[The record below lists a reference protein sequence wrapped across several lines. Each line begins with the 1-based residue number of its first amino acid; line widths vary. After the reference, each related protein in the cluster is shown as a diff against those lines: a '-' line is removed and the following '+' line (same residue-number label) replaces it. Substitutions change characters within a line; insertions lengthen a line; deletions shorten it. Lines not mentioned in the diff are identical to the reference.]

1 LLKRFAAAGA
11 GVVLAFTVAACGGTD
26 KDSGAETSPSSEW
39 VGKTPS
45 GGPATPGKQLSS
57 PNYQTSPKPG
67 SAVDWGDPVL
77 VENFNSPLNSR
88 WGVYDSP
95 NGKPPRSSDMV
106 KVSDGMLQLYG
117 GVSKKSG
124 KDVGAGAA
132 YYRDQKFGK
141 WEVRFRV
148 QAGAGYAPAVLLW
161 PEDNE
166 DWPAHGEIDMMEVI
180 DPKRQGGGTYLHHG
194 KNNEHVGVD
203 YTKADFTKFHTVGVE
218 WLPSRVTYYL
228 DGKPYFNV
236 TPDQMD
242 TGLPDEGPMH
252 LAIQLDQGCGYP
264 IPCRNAQTPEK
275 VVMDVDWIKI
285 WKYKA
290 KS

>member
-1 LLKRFAAAGA
+1 VFVFPGVDLLKRVVAAGV
-11 GVVLAFTVAACGGTD
+11 GLVLACTVAACGGTD
-26 KDSGAETSPSSEW
+26 KDGGAAGVAPSGEW
-39 VGKTPS
+39 IAPTPS
-45 GGPATPGKQLSS
+45 GG
-57 PNYQTSPKPG
+57 SPKPG
-67 SAVDWGDPVL
+67 TAVNWGSPVY
-77 VENFNSPLNSR
+77 VENFNGSLNDL

-95 NGKPPRSSDMV
+95 DGKPPRAREQIE
-106 KVSDGMLQLYG
+106 VSGGMLHLIG
-117 GVSKKSG
+117 SDNKRVG

-166 DWPAHGEIDMMEVI
+166 DWPQNGEIDMMEVI

-203 YTKADFTKFHTVGVE
+203 YTKTDFTKFHTVGVE
-218 WLPSRVTYYL
+218 WLPSRVTFFL
-228 DGKPYFNV
+228 DGQPYFNV
-236 TPDQMD
+236 TPDMIG

-252 LAIQLDQGCGYP
+252 LALQLDQGCGYP

-275 VVMDVDWIKI
+275 VVMDVDWVKI
-285 WKYKA
+285 WKYKS

>member
-1 LLKRFAAAGA
+1 LLKRVAVAGA
-11 GVVLAFTVAACGGTD
+11 GLVLAGSIAACGGTG
-26 KDSGAETSPSSEW
+26 KDSAAQTSPSSEW
-39 VGKTPS
+39 LGKSAS
-45 GGPATPGKQLSS
+45 GGPATPGKQLA

-67 SAVDWGDPVL
+67 SAVNWGEPTL
-77 VENFNSPLNSR
+77 VENFNAPLNSK

-95 NGKPPRSSDMV
+95 GGKPPRSSDMV
-106 KVSDGMLQLYG
+106 EVSDGMLRLYG

-132 YYRDQKFGK
+132 YYR
-141 WEVRFRV
+141 V

-166 DWPAHGEIDMMEVI
+166 NWPEHGEIDMMEVI
-180 DPKRQGGGTYLHHG
+180 DPKRGGGGTYLHHG
-194 KNNEHVGVD
+194 KDNEHVGVD

-242 TGLPDEGPMH
+242 SGLPDEGPMH
-252 LAIQLDQGCGYP
+252 LALQLDQGCGYP
-264 IPCRNAQTPEK
+264 IPCRNAQTPER

-285 WKYKA
+285 WRYKP